1 MSSFEVRY
9 SGLFLFGRSMT
20 AVFGGFGI
28 ISPLKLDPGFVAV
41 PVVGALPMYCWRIP
55 HILAKMEV
63 SSTGQLS
70 LGNSLHVHVVV
81 NVDATLWQST
91 IAMAMAYYF
100 S

>member
-9 SGLFLFGRSMT
+9 SGLFLFGRSM
-20 AVFGGFGI
+20 AAAFGGFGI

-41 PVVGALPMYCWRIP
+41 PEVGAFAHVLLEDSPYSC
-55 HILAKMEV
+55 KMEV
-63 SSTGQLS
+63 SSTGQFS

-91 IAMAMAYYF
+91 IAMAMAYDF